1 MTALG
6 ILVAAALGILVVAAL
21 GILAVIARHEA
32 AADER
37 ERRALRRHA
46 DGRADELATWQR
58 GRGLPTIQV
67 NDILAEPQWETARRA
82 TRDAD

>member
-1 MTALG
+1 MIALLVIAGLG
-6 ILVAAALGILVVAAL
+6 IAVVAAL

-37 ERRALRRHA
+37 ERRALRQFA
-46 DGRADELATWQR
+46 DGRVDELATWRR